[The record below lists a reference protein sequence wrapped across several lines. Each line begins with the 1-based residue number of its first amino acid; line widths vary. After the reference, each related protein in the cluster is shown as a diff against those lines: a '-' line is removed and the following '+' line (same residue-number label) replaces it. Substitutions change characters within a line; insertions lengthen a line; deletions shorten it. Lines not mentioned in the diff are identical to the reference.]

1 MHSIKVRLNAAEL
14 AAGLQ
19 DFWQKEVLLHGEV
32 FVEIRARLEGVQ
44 CKSEK
49 PAPNLFAKAENAI
62 DDFKR
67 DQKVLFKCFAEQASQ
82 ETPAAGRGPANP
94 GRCSVTR
101 M

>member
-1 MHSIKVRLNAAEL
+1 MKMHGDEL
-14 AAGLQ
+14 
-19 DFWQKEVLLHGEV
+19 
-32 FVEIRARLEGVQ
+32 VEIRVRMEGFR
-44 CKSEK
+44 CESEK